1 MVTRNIFCTNDWNIR
16 SLFLFILS
24 LLLAFCGSIAL
35 DILGFP
41 TLFIRQITGFLLLT
55 FVPGILLLRI
65 LRIHDLGAVR
75 TTVYAVGLSLATL
88 MFSGFFLN
96 LACPLFGSFRPI
108 SLWPLVTTISIL
120 LGILCILAWLR
131 DWDFAIPVSINLHE
145 VLSPPVLVLSLLPFG
160 AIAGTYLMNYYDIK
174 ILQMFLLPVL
184 ALAPVIIICTRS
196 LPEKYYPYAI
206 FSIAITLLYHTALIS
221 THVWGWDIQYEYHL
235 TNNIVQNSIWDTTV
249 TYSNCDTM
257 LSLTMLAPIYSIL
270 LGIGLEWV
278 FKIVYPL
285 LFALVPLGLYNVYH
299 NQTPH
304 KIAFLACF
312 FFVSIH
318 IFYIE
323 MLSLARQEIAELF
336 LVLILLSMIDRSLSG
351 SQKSFLLLTFTA
363 SVIVSHYGV
372 SYIFMLMLLLALVT
386 AGLGYYFRIQN
397 WINWFSNQVQKR
409 ISLFAELPM
418 QRLNFKPS
426 ARFLQFVIWYW
437 VFLLV
442 WSLYTAGSST
452 FKSIIRIAHLVIN
465 NISSDLLS
473 PAAAQGLG
481 KIVAEAATPLHEI
494 WKYLHLLT
502 ILFIISGFF
511 VTIMIRQKGVKF
523 NNLYLLLA
531 CGALGIC
538 IGGVGLPYFAS
549 ALNTSRLYQI
559 CLILL
564 APFCV
569 IGGIALTSRLRD
581 LSNPRTRSLQIIAIF
596 LGIFLLFNC
605 GWVYE
610 ACLDDP
616 TSFALNSSL
625 DYPVFSEQEI
635 LSSLWLVDV
644 KDSRPITAD
653 LHRSLLLTGFVG
665 RSASSNMQAV
675 VSDDIDSYIYMG
687 RLNVINNHVAVS
699 DDNDVMASIQ
709 FIEISSLYE
718 DKNAIYTNGGS
729 EILLS

>member
-1 MVTRNIFCTNDWNIR
+1 
-16 SLFLFILS
+16 
-24 LLLAFCGSIAL
+24 
-35 DILGFP
+35 
-41 TLFIRQITGFLLLT
+41 
-55 FVPGILLLRI
+55 
-65 LRIHDLGAVR
+65 
-75 TTVYAVGLSLATL
+75 
-88 MFSGFFLN
+88 
-96 LACPLFGSFRPI
+96 
-108 SLWPLVTTISIL
+108 
-120 LGILCILAWLR
+120 
-131 DWDFAIPVSINLHE
+131 
-145 VLSPPVLVLSLLPFG
+145 
-160 AIAGTYLMNYYDIK
+160 
-174 ILQMFLLPVL
+174 
-184 ALAPVIIICTRS
+184 
-196 LPEKYYPYAI
+196 
-206 FSIAITLLYHTALIS
+206 
-221 THVWGWDIQYEYHL
+221 
-235 TNNIVQNSIWDTTV
+235 
-249 TYSNCDTM
+249 
-257 LSLTMLAPIYSIL
+257 
-270 LGIGLEWV
+270 
-278 FKIVYPL
+278 
-285 LFALVPLGLYNVYH
+285 
-299 NQTPH
+299 
-304 KIAFLACF
+304 
-312 FFVSIH
+312 
-318 IFYIE
+318 
-323 MLSLARQEIAELF
+323 
-336 LVLILLSMIDRSLSG
+336 
-351 SQKSFLLLTFTA
+351 
-363 SVIVSHYGV
+363 
-372 SYIFMLMLLLALVT
+372 LALVT

-452 FKSIIRIAHLVIN
+452 FKSIIRIAHPVIN